1 MLLRALIALI
11 ANVFRLVL
19 APVTLLRRARA
30 APPGAFVHL
39 VVDGALVATAVPAS
53 RLPWAAKARGLPID
67 RVRALVDELIADP
80 RPAGLL
86 VTIKTL
92 SAAPAHRTALRAEL
106 ARLRAAGRRVVLHLP
121 YGGSTPELLLASAA
135 DRVLVGAET
144 MIGPLGFRSG
154 TMYFRA
160 ALDRVGLVPD
170 VHAEGQYKSAGEP
183 LMRDTM
189 SDAQAEQSG
198 RLLDVLHDEL
208 VTALVDGRGLTRE
221 AAIAFL
227 DRGIVTASALVEAKV
242 ADLAVHDDDVA
253 HQLGP
258 TRVEKA
264 ARIVPARRYL
274 LRRAARLFYRVLPRP
289 RIAVL
294 ELHGPIVERSPM
306 NIGDV
311 CEAERIVPMI
321 DALADMPFVPAV
333 VLHVDSPGGGVL
345 ASEKIHRAVARLAAK
360 KPVVACFGGVA
371 ASGGYYVSAPAAC
384 IVAAPTTITGSIG
397 VVAARVLVGPLLAR
411 LGITPQVVT
420 RGAHADML
428 SMVRPFDDAEKAA
441 FDGELDRAYRR
452 FLSLVAEGRHRTEDE
467 IRPLAGGRVWAGR
480 DALEH
485 GLVDRLGGLDV
496 ALAEAR
502 SRAGFPDAEALL
514 IARPSLRPPPLLRLL
529 RASAL
534 ESLGLGPAID
544 LANVTLGTRE
554 RVWALASID
563 SFLR

>member
-1 MLLRALIALI
+1 MLFRALIALVG
-11 ANVFRLVL
+11 NVFRLL
-19 APVTLLRRARA
+19 LLPLTLLRRARA
-30 APPGAFVHL
+30 ASTGSFVHL
-39 VVDGALVATAVPAS
+39 VVDGLLVATAARPS

-67 RVRALVDELIADP
+67 RVRALVDALIADP

-86 VTIKTL
+86 ITIKSL
-92 SAAPAHRTALRAEL
+92 AAAPAHRTALHAEL
-106 ARLRAAGRRVVLHLP
+106 TRLRAAGRRVVIHLP
-121 YGGSTPELLLASAA
+121 YGGSTAELLLASAA
-135 DRVLVGAET
+135 DRVLIGAET
-144 MIGPLGFRSG
+144 MVGPLGFRSG

-183 LMRDTM
+183 LMRDSM
-189 SDAQAEQSG
+189 SAAQAEQSG

-208 VTALVDGRGLTRE
+208 VSALVTGRGLTRD
-221 AAIAFL
+221 AAIALL
-227 DRGIVTASALVEAKV
+227 DRGIVSAAQLVESGA
-242 ADLAVHDDDVA
+242 ADAAVHDDDVV
-253 HQLGP
+253 HHLGP
-258 TRVEKA
+258 ARVEKA
-264 ARIVPARRYL
+264 TRLVAARRYL
-274 LRRAARLFYRVLPRP
+274 LRRTARLFFRVLPRP
-289 RIAVL
+289 RIAVI
-294 ELHGPIVERSPM
+294 ELHGPIVDRSPM

-311 CEAERIVPMI
+311 CEAERIVPLI

-360 KPVVACFGGVA
+360 KPVIACFGGVA

-397 VVAARVLVGPLLAR
+397 VVAARVLAGPLLAR

-428 SMVRPFDDAEKAA
+428 SMVRPFDEAEKQA
-441 FDGELDRAYRR
+441 FEAELDRAYRR
-452 FLSLVAEGRHRTEDE
+452 FLTLVAEGRHRSEDE

-480 DALEH
+480 DAHER

-496 ALAEAR
+496 ALDEAR
-502 SRAGFPDAEALL
+502 SRARVPGAEALL

-534 ESLGLGPAID
+534 ESLGFGPALD
-544 LANVTLGTRE
+544 LAKVTLGTRE
-554 RVWALASID
+554 RVWALASVD
-563 SFLR
+563 TFLP